1 MGLSGINPS
10 FPGLFRCRGQ
20 VIHVLLTRSPLSPGP
35 KSWFSLDLH
44 VLGAPPAFVLSQ
56 DQTLHE
62 ETNCRLT
69 PTCRSEDR
77 RTGCLPSSFPSSA
90 PEGASRGSQKASDL
104 DPTGSGELEVDGI
117 DDIDHFSPASRTG
130 ADEIAS
136 RRTRTLLSF
145 QRPVPVGRTDPRG
158 GATRRGTKKSL
169 RLTPEAFNRAEQ
181 LRRIRFGRRR
191 SCVAGRSSP
200 PFRGAAGL

>member
-56 DQTLHE
+56 DQTLRE
-62 ETNCRLT
+62 ETK
-69 PTCRSEDR
+69 CRSEDR
-77 RTGCLPSSFPSSA
+77 RTGCLPSSLPSSA

-117 DDIDHFSPASRTG
+117 DDIDLLSPASRTG

-145 QRPVPVGRTDPRG
+145 QRPIPSGDGAASRRAVHLLLPSGRQRKASDSRQRPSIERDELVVSDSVE
-158 GATRRGTKKSL
+158 GAPG
-169 RLTPEAFNRAEQ
+169 
-181 LRRIRFGRRR
+181 
-191 SCVAGRSSP
+191 VAGRSSP
-200 PFRGAAGL
+200 PLRAAGGL